1 MIYYVSPLG
10 PSGVWSSDLRIKS
23 PELFQSATKTV
34 VLKCQFILLAS
45 VHITFPK
52 LTHETRF
59 SCTSAH
65 HKSSY
70 DTFLMNTPFVNKSS
84 WVIHWFSSWF
94 IILSWMIVNCSLARS
109 AVSCKTTYERPRV
122 QQRHTSLTSFW
133 QVWQQAE
140 HSISRRN
147 GVLQFWRHGK
157 KCVSRSGSLNQT
169 IGRVGTSCLFIA
181 LTI

>member
-1 MIYYVSPLG
+1 MIYHVSPLG
-10 PSGVWSSDLRIKS
+10 PSGVWTRVLRIKS
-23 PELFQSATKTV
+23 PASFQSATATI
-34 VLKCQFILLAS
+34 VLQGQFILLVS

-59 SCTSAH
+59 SCTFAH

-122 QQRHTSLTSFW
+122 QQRHTSLTSFNKFDNTPGNKSTPTSSCRRIG
-133 QVWQQAE
+133 VANIDATE
-140 HSISRRN
+140 KSR
-147 GVLQFWRHGK
+147 F
-157 KCVSRSGSLNQT
+157 
-169 IGRVGTSCLFIA
+169 
-181 LTI
+181 